1 MLKNASKC
9 THNAWDCFQS
19 ARKRLLEWKWWEA
32 GTGKG
37 AYFSVSITAARAKI
51 SASRL
56 PGTKNVTIWVRGPK
70 TASWSRNFEK
80 FLELDHVLMHFRG
93 TFQNHGGSHE
103 AQSCR
108 FVTTPFVLRDYP
120 PFFGRKSHSHILR
133 RIHQLLKPPKNS
145 KFSLPR
151 WQHSTTWPFL

>member
-80 FLELDHVLMHFRG
+80 FLELDHVLMDLRG
-93 TFQNHGGSHE
+93 TFQNHVV
-103 AQSCR
+103 
-108 FVTTPFVLRDYP
+108 VTKRKAVASWLP
-120 PFFGRKSHSHILR
+120 PLC
-133 RIHQLLKPPKNS
+133 LKPRQWISRKMLKKRS
-145 KFSLPR
+145 SGGVLSSWEWEFWVFWR
-151 WQHSTTWPFL
+151 F